1 MKQLLQM
8 LRKRLMTAVL
18 WQVLFVCAVIAIPI
32 TNHVTQS
39 IAMQR
44 MRIAVPDSRG
54 GFLYLDN
61 VGSFQTA
68 QSVHAEISKMAAE
81 TIFNRSP
88 DGFDNPERITRLFD
102 DKIAEYLNKKA
113 GEDSENFRIGQ
124 VHQKIETG
132 DIKELSVD
140 SNTALVSVEGQVLR
154 QGMFNS
160 KAFNDTK
167 NLLVFFKLKVNQDMA
182 SNGRYPM
189 IVENYEVRYK

>member
-1 MKQLLQM
+1 
-8 LRKRLMTAVL
+8 MTAVL